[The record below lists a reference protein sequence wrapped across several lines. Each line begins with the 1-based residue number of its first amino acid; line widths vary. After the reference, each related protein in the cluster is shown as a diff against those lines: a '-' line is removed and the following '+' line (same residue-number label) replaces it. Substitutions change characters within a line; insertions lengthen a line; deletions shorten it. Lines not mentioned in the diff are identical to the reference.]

1 MNLGLLRGK
10 RSFSLTGSAKT
21 TVLAETVK
29 STAGGSLRVVAT
41 TEGPPD
47 QEITIRRLLSS
58 VPDQRGTVAVTLPLN
73 YFQIITVE
81 IPPMPEEAIRRAL
94 PYHLA
99 KTLAQPLPEFIFDWQ
114 LTRRHSDRLEVT
126 VYLFPASSY
135 QMLRRELA
143 QKQLELKYLEPDVF
157 SAFAYLEMTGR
168 LTDSK
173 AILCT
178 LIWPGYSSHAI
189 FNQGRVVLVRSIPF
203 NQPQGLFQGGPDT
216 SDNLQGLKTSVQTD
230 FHEATAGDPNRQE
243 GEDSGILF
251 NDPHQGILADFS
263 LSTREDKGLQL
274 QPEPTSPPHKEPAHD
289 ISLTAEVSW
298 PDYINNLGLEIIR
311 TRDYYGL
318 ILKGSAIDQ
327 LFVGG
332 GETFLGELSRV
343 TEATMSMTP
352 RPLQER
358 RVLDGCPAPMETLC
372 LGAGAR

>member
-10 RSFSLTGSAKT
+10 RSFSLTGSAKMT
-21 TVLAETVK
+21 ILAENTK
-29 STAGGSLRVVAT
+29 STAGGSLKVVAA
-41 TEGPPD
+41 TEGSPD

-58 VPDQRGTVAVTLPLN
+58 VPDLRGTVAVTLPLN
-73 YFQIITVE
+73 FFQIITVD

-126 VYLFPASSY
+126 VYLFPASSF

-143 QKQLELKYLEPDVF
+143 LKQLELKYLEPDVF

-168 LTDSK
+168 LAESE

-178 LIWPGYSSHAI
+178 LIWPEYSSHAI
-189 FNQGRVVLVRSIPF
+189 FKGGRVVLVRSIPL
-203 NQPQGLFQGGPDT
+203 NQPQSEFQGGLEH
-216 SDNLQGLKTSVQTD
+216 SDNQPETKPTD
-230 FHEATAGDPNRQE
+230 RTDAREATIGDQNRQE
-243 GEDSGILF
+243 SEDAEIPFGDS
-251 NDPHQGILADFS
+251 HQEILANFS
-263 LSTREDKGLQL
+263 LSPREDKD
-274 QPEPTSPPHKEPAHD
+274 QPEPPKPTSPPPKAPAGNMSVMTD
-289 ISLTAEVSW
+289 MNW
-298 PDYINNLGLEIIR
+298 PEYIDNLGLEIIR

-318 ILKGSAIDQ
+318 ILKGSGINQ

-332 GETFLGELSRV
+332 GETFLGELGRV
-343 TEATMSMTP
+343 TEATMAMTP
-352 RPLQER
+352 RPLQEHR
-358 RVLDGCPAPMETLC
+358 ALNDCPTPFEPLC